1 MQLAFKPPA
10 KAKALQ
16 GGAACPQAAADG
28 SVERQPLGDKRLH
41 PYRIVPAKASRP
53 EYDSGWIRSLN
64 PVHSVSLFA
73 AVAVRLVFL
82 TAWLPLL
89 PAVAARA
96 AAAEVRA
103 GFAERDISPTVGMRE
118 AHAVARHVFKAF
130 IDPCKV
136 RVAVFDD
143 GRKRIAVV
151 GLDALMVPRS
161 VVQRARSEIQRV
173 CGLPPDTVMIAATH
187 SHSSGPVGIV
197 MPGQFDHASPEIQR
211 LAYQESSLADPVYLE
226 RLIQETVEATRLAV
240 ARLAPARLSFGFG
253 HDDQVAYNR
262 RQRMKNGQSWSHA
275 GAMNPEI
282 VGYAGPTDPQV
293 GVVGAWDPDGRLLG
307 AIVNFACHAT
317 TNPGGISANW
327 PGEMERT
334 VQGALR
340 TNVPV
345 VFLAGA
351 SGDVTQVDN
360 LSPYVR
366 PDQKTWMQIVGGRI
380 GAEAVKVL
388 LSSPR
393 GAEAAIEARQKTWTI
408 PRRVPAPERV
418 ARARDVVA
426 VGKPARGDLT
436 EWTFARETLLLDA
449 ILAREPDVEVEV
461 QALQVGPALFV
472 SNPAEYFVAYGLEI
486 KRGSPFPFTFPV
498 ALANGSVGYV
508 PTEEAFGPAGGGYET
523 RLTFYS
529 NLEITAGRQFAEAGL
544 ELARQLT
551 PGPAPEHPRL
561 PAPGQPWPFGR
572 VEPQLR

>member
-1 MQLAFKPPA
+1 MSPNGVTHVSGPYS
-10 KAKALQ
+10 
-16 GGAACPQAAADG
+16 PQAAADG
-28 SVERQPLGDKRLH
+28 SVVRQPLGDKRLH
-41 PYRIVPAKASRP
+41 PYRVVPAKASRP
-53 EYDSGWIRSLN
+53 EYDSGSIRSLN

-73 AVAVRLVFL
+73 AVAVRLVIL
-82 TAWLPLL
+82 TAWLPML

-96 AAAEVRA
+96 GAAEIRA
-103 GFAERDISPTVGMRE
+103 GFADRDISPAVGMRE
-118 AHAVARHVFKAF
+118 AHAVARHVFKVF
-130 IDPCKV
+130 LDPCKV

-143 GRKRIAVV
+143 GQKRVAVV
-151 GLDALMVPRS
+151 SLDALMVPRA
-161 VVQRARSEIQRV
+161 VVQRVRAEIERV
-173 CGLPPDTVMIAATH
+173 CGLTPGAVMIAATH
-187 SHSSGPVGIV
+187 SQSSGPVGIV

-293 GVVGAWDPDGRLLG
+293 GVVGAWNPEGRLLG
-307 AIVNFACHAT
+307 VIVNFACHAT

-340 TNVPV
+340 ANVPV
-345 VFLAGA
+345 LFLAGA

-393 GAEAAIEARQKTWTI
+393 GGEAAVGMRQKTWTI

-418 ARARDVVA
+418 ARAREIVA
-426 VGKPARGDLT
+426 VGKPARGDVT

-449 ILAREPDVEVEV
+449 LIVREPDVEVEV

-551 PGPAPEHPRL
+551 PSAAPEHPRL
-561 PAPGQPWPFGR
+561 LAPGQPWPFGR

>member
-10 KAKALQ
+10 KAKALK
-16 GGAACPQAAADG
+16 GGAVCPQAAADG
-28 SVERQPLGDKRLH
+28 SVVRQPLGDKRLH
-41 PYRIVPAKASRP
+41 PYRIGIVPAEFTAIALRFV
-53 EYDSGWIRSLN
+53 L
-64 PVHSVSLFA
+64 
-73 AVAVRLVFL
+73 L
-82 TAWLPLL
+82 TVWLPMLAAL
-89 PAVAARA
+89 PAAG
-96 AAAEVRA
+96 AAEVRA
-103 GFAERDISPTVGMRE
+103 GFAERDISPTLGMRE

-143 GRKRIAVV
+143 GRKRVALV

-161 VVQRARSEIQRV
+161 VVRQARTEIERV
-173 CGLPPDTVMIAATH
+173 CGLPPDAVMIAATH

-197 MPGQFDHASPEIQR
+197 MPGQFDHASAEVRR
-211 LAYQESSLADPVYLE
+211 LAYEESSLADPVYLE
-226 RLIQETVEATRLAV
+226 QLIREMVEATRLAV
-240 ARLAPARLSFGFG
+240 TRLAPARLGFGFG

-262 RQRMKNGQSWSHA
+262 RQRMKNGRSWSHA
-275 GAMNPEI
+275 GAMNPDI
-282 VGYAGPTDPQV
+282 TGYAGPTDPQV

-340 TNVPV
+340 TNVPIL
-345 VFLAGA
+345 FLAGA

-366 PDQKTWMQIVGGRI
+366 PDQKIWRQIVGGRI

-388 LSSPR
+388 LSAPR
-393 GAEAAIEARQKTWTI
+393 GAEAAVAARQKTWKI
-408 PRRVPAPERV
+408 ARRVPAPERV
-418 ARARDVVA
+418 ARAREIVA
-426 VGKPARGDLT
+426 AGKPARDLT
-436 EWTFARETLLLDA
+436 EWTFARETVLLDA
-449 ILAREPDVEVEV
+449 ILVREPDVEVEV

-472 SNPAEYFVAYGLEI
+472 SNPAEYFVADGLEI
-486 KRGSPFPFTFPV
+486 KRGRPFPFTFPV

-508 PTEEAFGPAGGGYET
+508 PTEEAFGPGGGGYET

-529 NLEITAGRQFAEAGL
+529 NLEVTAGRQFAEAGL
-544 ELARQLT
+544 ALARQLT